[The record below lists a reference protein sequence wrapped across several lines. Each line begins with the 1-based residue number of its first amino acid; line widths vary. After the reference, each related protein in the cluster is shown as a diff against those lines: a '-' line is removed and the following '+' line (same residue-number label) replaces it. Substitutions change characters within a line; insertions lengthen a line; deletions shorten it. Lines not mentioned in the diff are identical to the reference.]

1 MKRVL
6 LIALAGALGALCR
19 YGLAGVLQRENAA
32 FPWGT
37 LGVNVLGCLIAGALW
52 AAFENR
58 THISPDLRAMAFVG
72 FTGAFTTFSALIMET
87 NQFLRAGDL
96 LPAAANVALQLVL
109 GMAALTVGLVLGRAF

>member
-1 MKRVL
+1 MKRLL
-6 LIALAGALGALCR
+6 LIALAGALGSLCR
-19 YGLAGVLQRENAA
+19 YGLASGLQRGSS

-37 LGVNVLGCLIAGALW
+37 LGVNAVGCLIAGALW

-58 THISPDLRAMAFVG
+58 ADISPDVRAMAFVG

-96 LPAAANVALQLVL
+96 LPAAANVVLQLVL
-109 GMAALTVGLVLGRAF
+109 GMAALTLGLLLGRAV